1 MATRTKAAT
10 AIGAVLLT
18 LGLASTTTL
27 QAWGGQGHRLV
38 ALIAANHLSP
48 LAKQNVAWL
57 LGTQSLADVS
67 SWADQ
72 QVADH
77 AQTSWW
83 HYLNIPPNAAG
94 YDRDRDCPRQ
104 PGVAAGT
111 RGDTWRDC
119 VVDRISYF
127 EQRIGDTRLDRADR
141 ATALKFLVHFIGDLH
156 QPFHALGVE
165 RGGNGVLV
173 RVFGEAN
180 CSNDPSRPSPCNL
193 HAVWDSRLI
202 ARRNLDDAKYVAL
215 LERLRAS
222 KRWDQKPPGTPP
234 EWAMESWAL
243 AKKAL
248 VAQNT
253 NIDEAYYQAQIP
265 VIEERL
271 ALAGVRLAVVLN
283 RAFASAPPTD

>member
-10 AIGAVLLT
+10 AIGAVLMT

-27 QAWGGQGHRLV
+27 HAWGGQGHRLV
-38 ALIAANHLSP
+38 ALVAANHLSP

-72 QVADH
+72 QVTDQ

-222 KRWDQKPPGTPP
+222 TRWDQRPPGTPP

-283 RAFASAPPTD
+283 RAFLSAPPTD